1 MAIQIPGIRDRHG
14 RRASTKRS
22 VVAVLSLTAMVD
34 LFTVLVVFLLQNY
47 ATTGEVIEIPE
58 GVKLPDAR
66 EVKEL
71 KPANVVIVSEKGLA
85 LNNDKLMDFQQVKG
99 QTDWELGPL
108 KEKLQ
113 QMIVKGEADKKAL
126 TSQIKTAVEKIKVGD
141 KAIEQ
146 EIDGFRKV
154 TIQADKDL
162 DFLTLK
168 KVMYT
173 ITEAGIV
180 EINFAVMK
188 SPDDG
193 K

>member
-1 MAIQIPGIRDRHG
+1 
-14 RRASTKRS
+14 
-22 VVAVLSLTAMVD
+22 
-34 LFTVLVVFLLQNY
+34 
-47 ATTGEVIEIPE
+47 VIEIPE